1 MLEWGQEGLGQDRI
15 GKSLTMA
22 PRSGLQVDILGASSY
37 GDCNFKPLGVT
48 MDHSKDRKGEKRK
61 ERQQESVEQG

>member
-1 MLEWGQEGLGQDRI
+1 
-15 GKSLTMA
+15 MA
-22 PRSGLQVDILGASSY
+22 QRSGLQVDILGASSY
-37 GDCNFKPLGVT
+37 RDCSFKLLGVT